1 MSDIS
6 YITRIINSALRLCG
20 LEPIS
25 SVYLSYN
32 QDSSQYIDLF
42 KECSKLALS
51 AANFEFVKE
60 TFPLQKSSLN
70 QNAYIMPN
78 NFINIAS
85 IIVRDIA
92 TQVIVYENTNVNW
105 HLLSGELYI
114 SNIEL
119 YNISKYGAG
128 LTFIDDMKCTYEM
141 VYVSS
146 NIKRPGLTVAHF
158 DEALI
163 CLICSKLQFRNG
175 NLPASQYMDNKYK
188 ENIEKCMSD
197 QRSKAPEDKLRNNGY
212 NPIYEFKW

>member
-25 SVYLSYN
+25 SVFLSYN

-70 QNAYIMPN
+70 QNSYIMPN
-78 NFINIAS
+78 DFINIAS

-92 TQVIVYENTNVNW
+92 TQVIIYENTNVNW

-114 SNIEL
+114 NNSDLCNIT
-119 YNISKYGAG
+119 KYGVG
-128 LTFIDDMKCTYEM
+128 LKTVDDTKYSYEM

-175 NLPASQYMDNKYK
+175 NLPASQYMDIKFK
-188 ENIEKCMSD
+188 ENIEKCMAD
-197 QRSKAPEDKLRNNGY
+197 QRSKAPEDKLRNNRY
-212 NPIYEFKW
+212 DAIYEFKW